1 MAEKKA
7 LPLALAAALALTALA
22 GCSDGGNNN
31 ANPASGSPAA
41 SGAASAQSS
50 AEAPFSYT
58 FLDTVHPTALFG
70 YNNPNDVVTPV
81 VEQKFNVKVSDIVF
95 SAGQSPVERVN
106 MLVAANNLPDVVLVD
121 NPNLSLLYST
131 GAFADLSEYQ
141 NLMVNTDKYVSDTG
155 WNSLKVAGKLVA
167 LPTSAMPDAGNP
179 EVAAA
184 MQADIFHRDPV
195 NWAFMLREDILK
207 KLGYKFK
214 TVKEIQAE
222 LDQNPRQLT
231 DADLQ
236 LDPPIKTPEDFEK
249 LLYDI
254 QKLDFKVDG
263 KPVIPLSIPDWG
275 AYHISSLYAPTG
287 GYYANP
293 DTGEVAGF
301 IDNPNMKTYYA
312 KLRQWFK
319 DGVLDKD
326 YLLQKPEQLQQKIAS
341 GRVAAM
347 FSVPDTNGA
356 RTSLKQLDP
365 EAELRPIPWPKS
377 QYEIDTGHAS
387 YVDPSYPAGFYN
399 IMINKNVKDIPRLLK
414 YFDWF
419 QTEEAMDL
427 SVWGPESAGLYELKD
442 GVKVFKD
449 QALYEAIRDGKKT
462 ADGKN
467 AEYYGIYDKNNT
479 VSTYTS
485 KAFLTAPAPF
495 YNNKTFEHSYPAK
508 FDAWNDM
515 WAFVSTIKLSKDGT
529 VLSPSGEKSNALSN
543 YYWNTFRTSDTAK
556 LLSTKSEAEF
566 DKKWEEL
573 KKTFEEKGG
582 YDAAIAEMKPLFDRA
597 LGKS

>member
-7 LPLALAAALALTALA
+7 LPLALAAALALSALA
-22 GCSDGGNNN
+22 GCSDGGGNDAGN
-31 ANPASGSPAA
+31 ASGSSSA
-41 SGAASAQSS
+41 SGAASAQAS

-141 NLMVNTDKYVSDTG
+141 SLMVNTDKYVSDTG

-214 TVKEIQAE
+214 TVKDIQAE

-236 LDPPIKTPEDFEK
+236 LDPPIETPEDFEK

-254 QKLDFKVDG
+254 QKLDLKVDG

-301 IDNPNMKTYYA
+301 IGNPNMKTYYA

-449 QALYEAIRDGKKT
+449 QALYEAIRDGKK
-462 ADGKN
+462 DRGRQKR
-467 AEYYGIYDKNNT
+467 G
-479 VSTYTS
+479 
-485 KAFLTAPAPF
+485 
-495 YNNKTFEHSYPAK
+495 
-508 FDAWNDM
+508 
-515 WAFVSTIKLSKDGT
+515 
-529 VLSPSGEKSNALSN
+529 VLRH
-543 YYWNTFRTSDTAK
+543 FR
-556 LLSTKSEAEF
+556 
-566 DKKWEEL
+566 
-573 KKTFEEKGG
+573 
-582 YDAAIAEMKPLFDRA
+582 
-597 LGKS
+597 